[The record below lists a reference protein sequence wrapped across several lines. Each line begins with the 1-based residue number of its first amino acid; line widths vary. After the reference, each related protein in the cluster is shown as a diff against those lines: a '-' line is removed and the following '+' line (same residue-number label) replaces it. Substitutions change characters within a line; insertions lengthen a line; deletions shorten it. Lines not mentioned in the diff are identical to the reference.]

1 MKLLSYSGESVVTTD
16 AVGDAVVEYARAL
29 VAENSVDVV
38 DIPVLEDRAES
49 VASLVLGPM
58 TQLLVRPAR
67 AENVALRD
75 QPAINQ
81 LRSKLAALAPIQI
94 KPSHASP
101 WDLWA
106 IDYDFL

>member
-1 MKLLSYSGESVVTTD
+1 MKLLSYSGESIVTTD

-29 VAENSVDVV
+29 VAENSADVV

-58 TQLLVRPAR
+58 TQLLVRSAH
-67 AENVALRD
+67 AKDVTLRD
-75 QPAINQ
+75 QPAITQ
-81 LRSKLAALAPIQI
+81 LRRKLAALAPKQI
-94 KPSHASP
+94 KPADVSP
-101 WDLWA
+101 WDLRA